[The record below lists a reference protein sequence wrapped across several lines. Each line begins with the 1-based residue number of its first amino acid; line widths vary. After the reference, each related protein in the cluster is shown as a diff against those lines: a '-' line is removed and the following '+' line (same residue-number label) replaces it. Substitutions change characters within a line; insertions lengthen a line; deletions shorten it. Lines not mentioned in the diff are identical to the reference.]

1 MHGGTSRGD
10 TSQSHFRFP
19 SIRIGLRHIVKVRS
33 ISLPSCVFNDSNFVA
48 RN

>member
-19 SIRIGLRHIVKVRS
+19 SIRLGLRHTVKVRS
-33 ISLPSCVFNDSNFVA
+33 ISLPSCVFNDSNCVM